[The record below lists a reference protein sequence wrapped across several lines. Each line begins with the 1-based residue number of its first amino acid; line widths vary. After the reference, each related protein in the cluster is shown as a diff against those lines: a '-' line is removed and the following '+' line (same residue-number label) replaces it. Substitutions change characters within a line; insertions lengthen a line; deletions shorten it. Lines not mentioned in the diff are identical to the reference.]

1 MITKRLYDTDAY
13 LTEFEATVVECRQTN
28 KDGEIEVVI
37 DQTAF
42 FPEQGGQTC
51 DKGVIALDGKEYF
64 VKDVQIDQGVIVHTI
79 ESTQLFAVGEI
90 VCGKID
96 FAHRFNNMQNH
107 TGEHMFTGIAHVMF
121 GCDNV
126 GFHLSDN
133 TVTLDLNKKLT
144 DEQIRLVEKTAN
156 QKISENHR
164 INCFYPSVE
173 KLNEIDYRCKS
184 GIEGDVRLVEIETV
198 DVCACC
204 APHVAMTSE
213 VGMLIVTG
221 WINYKGGVRV
231 EILCGNRAFEYI
243 RKSLDIVNSLKSSM
257 KCAPEELVANVES
270 QTTRL
275 KNAEYE
281 LAQAKSLQ
289 LMSKLESIP
298 TDQNDVIL
306 FVDGEFDGKALRD
319 GVNKLVGSHN
329 GICAIFAGNDDDG
342 YSFNVGMASVSDE
355 INCNIIAQKLRIGLS
370 AKCGGTNEMIT
381 GKVVAARERIQSCL
395 D

>member
-28 KDGEIEVVI
+28 KEGEIEVVLN
-37 DQTAF
+37 QTAF

-51 DKGVIALDGKEYF
+51 DKGIITLDGKEHT
-64 VKDVQIDQGVIVHTI
+64 VKDVQVDQGIIIHTI
-79 ESTQLFAVGEI
+79 ESTQLFAIGEK
-90 VCGKID
+90 VSGKID
-96 FAHRFNNMQNH
+96 FVHRFNNMQNH
-107 TGEHMFTGIAHVMF
+107 TGEHMFTGIAHIMF
-121 GCDNV
+121 DCDNV

-164 INCFYPSVE
+164 INCFYPSTE

-184 GIEGDVRLVEIETV
+184 SIEGDVRLVEIETV

-243 RKSLDIVNSLKSSM
+243 RKSLDIVNLLKTSM
-257 KCAPEELVANVES
+257 KCAPEELLANVES

-319 GVNKLVGSHN
+319 GVNKLVESHN

-342 YSFNVGMASVSDE
+342 YSFNVGMASVSDSK
-355 INCNIIAQKLRIGLS
+355 NCNIIAQKLRTELS